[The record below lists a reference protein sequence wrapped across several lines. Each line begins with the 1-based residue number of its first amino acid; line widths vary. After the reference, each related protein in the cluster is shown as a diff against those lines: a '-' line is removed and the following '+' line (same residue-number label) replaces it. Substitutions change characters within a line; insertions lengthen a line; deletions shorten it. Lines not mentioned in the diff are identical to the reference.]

1 MPPLARIAV
10 YCGSSLGARP
20 SYADA
25 ARRLGAS
32 LADRGIVLVYGGAG
46 IGLMGALANA
56 VTAAGGA
63 AVGVIPRALV
73 EREIAHAALTDL
85 RIVDSMHER
94 KALMTDLADG
104 FVALPGGMGTI
115 DELAEAI
122 TWGQLGIHSKPC
134 ALLDVDRYF
143 TDFLSF
149 LDHGAAEGFLRREHR
164 DALVVE
170 TDPDALLDRLEAASG
185 IPAKWAGAPPRP

>member
-63 AVGVIPRALV
+63 AVGVIPRVLV